1 MASEFGAEIR
11 RLRLRA
17 GKTLSD
23 IAVAL
28 GNVSVPYASDI
39 ERGQRNPP
47 VGRRLL
53 DLLTSIGA
61 ESEYARIASLAA
73 KERGRVEIETEDA
86 QTREMLVALE
96 RSIES
101 RSLEREQLEEIRRIL
116 EKGKDSQ

>member
-1 MASEFGAEIR
+1 
-11 RLRLRA
+11 
-17 GKTLSD
+17 LSD